1 MAKLELTA
9 AELVGVRNTAEPRRI
24 EFMPANM
31 NYLEQLHELIEPLGL
46 EEERQ
51 IELIRNLSNVVIME
65 AMRQAI
71 RDEGGAL

>member
-1 MAKLELTA
+1 
-9 AELVGVRNTAEPRRI
+9 
-24 EFMPANM
+24 MPTNM